1 MIACCPP
8 LCSPVSSYLGHVY
21 TPDTSNPKCQEPLYS
36 PWPFGPVHTPAP
48 WAFPS
53 SHPPQY
59 VPPSSKSNRPP
70 LTPWAWAT
78 VVPEAAAPA
87 AAAMAAVT
95 WLWVRV
101 AKPSLPSCYTYMSNG
116 TSTAYWPPG
125 RPAAPPEYTVS
136 VRGRGLTSAEA
147 GSHPDLTMLS
157 QPAFLAQREAG
168 VPSRHSRVQEEG
180 EDASSS
186 PARGRRRRWR
196 VHLPGERRRPSSS
209 PAVLWALP
217 TAHCPLPTAQPT
229 LATAYTPLLQLPSPS
244 HNSSQ
249 KSHISQNCPPTE
261 KAVAG
266 MNA

>member
-36 PWPFGPVHTPAP
+36 PWPLGPVHTPAP

-87 AAAMAAVT
+87 AAAMAATVT

-125 RPAAPPEYTVS
+125 RAAAPPEYTVS

-157 QPAFLAQREAG
+157 SFPRSAGGWRAEPAF
-168 VPSRHSRVQEEG
+168 QEE
-180 EDASSS
+180 ERDLLL
-186 PARGRRRRWR
+186 RRRW
-196 VHLPGERRRPSSS
+196 VHLAGERRRPSSS

-217 TAHCPLPTAQPT
+217 TLHCPHCTPLQPT
-229 LATAYTPLLQLPSPS
+229 HHYYNPPE
-244 HNSSQ
+244 SQ
-249 KSHISQNCPPTE
+249 FFSE
-261 KAVAG
+261 KPHFSEFPENG
-266 MNA
+266 RWLE